1 MYKRQLIEMVKI
13 TYPPWILGLLG
24 SGAVAAALS
33 TAAALLHTSGALL
46 SRNTYQ
52 RLLKSEASSIELV
65 RIARVFTAAIA
76 LIALYLAIV
85 SPKLI
90 VFLLLT
96 GYAGVTQFAPG
107 VILGTS
113 WKRITKNGVLA
124 GLIAGILTVIVT
136 RIIYTD
142 PFGVFGGFWGLMVNT
157 LVTIIVSVIEGK
169 K

>member
-1 MYKRQLIEMVKI
+1 MSRVKGVFGDTGWLVIFLLLIF
-13 TYPPWILGLLG
+13 
-24 SGAVAAALS
+24 GAVGSVIAVQQEWL
-33 TAAALLHTSGALL
+33 TSE
-46 SRNTYQ
+46 Q
-52 RLLKSEASSIELV
+52 
-65 RIARVFTAAIA
+65 IAKYGMWAIIA

-157 LVTIIVSVIEGK
+157 LVTIIVSIIEGK